1 MTYHRTIHTVPADK
15 AIAYIKSHGH
25 FATITKEGILATSWE
40 GTSEDCGA
48 LMADNPHDVW
58 WEAMQVF
65 PLDDDGRASS
75 RAIRNWLGY

>member
-1 MTYHRTIHTVPADK
+1 MTFHRTMHTVTADK

-40 GTSEDCGA
+40 GSYTVPDTKHPDG
-48 LMADNPHDVW
+48 DHWV
-58 WEAMQVF
+58 EAMYVF

-75 RAIRNWLGY
+75 RAICAWLGY